1 VTVTPNYQKDWTY
14 FYTADDERIWQY
26 NNITKKSRYR
36 VRGVD
41 NKPLREFLRDGYD
54 LNQPYGAQGTW
65 TWNEDWIWRDGTVLA
80 ASQPTRTVWF
90 HLDHIGTTK
99 VVSTNTGPGRYDT
112 RHYYPFGEE
121 ATAQD
126 SGFGDLIRF
135 TGHERDVMF
144 GERNSLDYMH
154 ARHYDS
160 IPGRFL
166 SVDPVVKTKL
176 AMSEPQRW
184 NRYSYAVNNPL
195 KMVDPDGKVAVGFTG
210 LFGDNPTSY
219 IWHMNYLLRG
229 TPGLGPRAVFN
240 SDDISRAVAFVAAA
254 YAKDPKQPVVLYGH
268 SWGGS
273 AALKAAEQLSTKGIP
288 VDLLITFDA
297 VGKYDDFTKGKLLVP
312 PNVLTAINYYQTATM
327 QLGNNRLEPSS
338 ELTNVFNVDVG
349 NVSHTDV
356 DNFMGPGAVGL
367 IQSLSIEMLL
377 ERMQLM
383 DTFWST
389 LPPKK

>member
-1 VTVTPNYQKDWTY
+1 MVSQIANDNGVTWVQGVDPYNMPRPSEFSASGNGVSWDTGVYQYDGSGNVKAKGTDTYAYDSAGRVVQGTAYAVGSAWENYSYDSFGNITTTDKWMNNVHETRSTPTNPYTNHMQSNAATYDVAGNLTTWNGWTYGSQTYTYTYDPLNNLLSLLGDGSPNYQKDWTY

-80 ASQPTRTVWF
+80 ASQPTRTVWL

-166 SVDPVVKTKL
+166 SVDSHPGKRGL
-176 AMSEPQRW
+176 PQSW
-184 NRYSYAVNNPL
+184 NR
-195 KMVDPDGKVAVGFTG
+195 
-210 LFGDNPTSY
+210 
-219 IWHMNYLLRG
+219 
-229 TPGLGPRAVFN
+229 
-240 SDDISRAVAFVAAA
+240 
-254 YAKDPKQPVVLYGH
+254 
-268 SWGGS
+268 
-273 AALKAAEQLSTKGIP
+273 
-288 VDLLITFDA
+288 
-297 VGKYDDFTKGKLLVP
+297 
-312 PNVLTAINYYQTATM
+312 
-327 QLGNNRLEPSS
+327 
-338 ELTNVFNVDVG
+338 
-349 NVSHTDV
+349 
-356 DNFMGPGAVGL
+356 
-367 IQSLSIEMLL
+367 
-377 ERMQLM
+377 
-383 DTFWST
+383 
-389 LPPKK
+389 